1 MKKLN
6 KVLLVDDDYIS
17 NFLNKLLIRDMNLA
31 DKTYFATN
39 GEEALEF
46 IKENCTTNDGEELA
60 SDCLDL
66 ILLDINMPVMNGF
79 EFLEEFYK
87 IENRNNNIYIIMLTS
102 SSDFKDMQKAKN
114 YNVAGFINKPLT
126 EEKINNIVSMLSE
139 S

>member
-46 IKENCTTNDGEELA
+46 IKENCTTGNGEEIT

-87 IENRNNNIYIIMLTS
+87 IENRNSNIYIIMLTS